1 MALRV
6 RHTARV
12 KHRRAQAICEPTA
25 GTQQVKKKKAPGP
38 SHEQAEQK
46 WPSLHSDL
54 IDDPLHIGTKYR
66 SLKHI
71 KRPSETQ
78 VRPQDLLSSSNSS
91 PFGSANSFGHTIRL
105 RLTNATLFGGRWH
118 SKVTSYTDAHMMTKQ
133 AEGVWEAYTP
143 YLSPLQT
150 MKTVPDPLDVLG
162 FTDPWKIHT
171 RSSLESSESESD
183 SGSDD
188 GNSSS
193 MSARSPTFQ
202 EDCLPPVDWGP
213 AETVTELADN
223 FLGLDFAPS
232 QTRAEV
238 RAVATST
245 PQARSLRAP
254 TDHQDVHGR
263 DRPNQKYHAPRRR
276 APPQS
281 YDTASETLV
290 VRCLQDTCLL
300 GTVSNASGPKVREQ
314 MIECFSRLIREHR
327 RPRRCARL
335 LARRLTLTEGSNHAR
350 TMG

>member
-1 MALRV
+1 
-6 RHTARV
+6 
-12 KHRRAQAICEPTA
+12 
-25 GTQQVKKKKAPGP
+25 
-38 SHEQAEQK
+38 
-46 WPSLHSDL
+46 
-54 IDDPLHIGTKYR
+54 
-66 SLKHI
+66 
-71 KRPSETQ
+71 
-78 VRPQDLLSSSNSS
+78 
-91 PFGSANSFGHTIRL
+91 
-105 RLTNATLFGGRWH
+105 
-118 SKVTSYTDAHMMTKQ
+118 MTKQ

-232 QTRAEV
+232 QTSAEA

-245 PQARSLRAP
+245 LQAGSLRAP
-254 TDHQDVHGR
+254 LYHQDVHGR
-263 DRPNQKYHAPRRR
+263 ERPNQKCQVPRRH
-276 APPQS
+276 ATPQS

-290 VRCLQDTCLL
+290 ERCLQDTCLL
-300 GTVSNASGPKVREQ
+300 GTVSNASGTKVREQ
-314 MIECFSRLIREHR
+314 VIEVF
-327 RPRRCARL
+327 PD
-335 LARRLTLTEGSNHAR
+335 
-350 TMG
+350 

>member
-1 MALRV
+1 M
-6 RHTARV
+6 
-12 KHRRAQAICEPTA
+12 
-25 GTQQVKKKKAPGP
+25 KKKKAPGP

-54 IDDPLHIGTKYR
+54 IDDPLHISTKYR

-71 KRPSETQ
+71 KRISETQ

-105 RLTNATLFGGRWH
+105 RLTNATFFGGQWH
-118 SKVTSYTDAHMMTKQ
+118 FKVTSYTDAHMTTKQ

-150 MKTVPDPLDVLG
+150 MKTIPDPFDVLG
-162 FTDPWKIHT
+162 FTDPWKIHN
-171 RSSLESSESESD
+171 RSSFEFSESESD

-202 EDCLPPVDWGP
+202 EDCLPPVDRGP
-213 AETVTELADN
+213 TETVTELADN

-254 TDHQDVHGR
+254 TNHQDVHGR
-263 DRPNQKYHAPRRR
+263 GRPNQKCRTPRRH
-276 APPQS
+276 ATPQS